1 MVKKISTFL
10 IIAFMS
16 LSLSACGTNNRR
28 NLRSEIDALLAE
40 YPEHAE
46 ELEALKAELDQNPHN
61 VYRIAEKLETLKPI
75 LAGIYDGY
83 LRVKVIDLTNEILFD
98 KDIHFRIGDKIEDL
112 IRVCLPIEEDEET
125 NEIKSIANTFIDSNY
140 HLQYF
145 LNNEL
150 LTNLK
155 TADFKTK
162 DTLIVRNLLKYNL
175 SMLDATVDQVIYKFL
190 RNHASKYF
198 TKMPVLDQYV
208 VSGISLLER
217 NGYDV
222 SLASFASRLRIEDY
236 YRLKVYDTSSS
247 GYVKTLLQDIIN
259 MINFGIDP
267 TNAINRLN
275 NVNSKLSTLQNNY
288 VLLAL
293 GLINAS
299 IDNVAELLDV
309 VDSSSTNNPAA
320 DIAASALIAL
330 ANYRDYDKYNLLVT
344 RYNNN
349 LITKFSPNGIDH
361 YGANC
366 VSTASAVIALIAN
379 GINPVSDPWT
389 ANGSNLINALL
400 QYEENG
406 EFSWSID
413 GEIDTAFSTPQGFGA
428 LVAYKVYRDL
438 NFTPVKLFEAPA
450 IPEPIE
456 PEE

>member
-1 MVKKISTFL
+1 MVKKISIFL
-10 IIAFMS
+10 LSAFML
-16 LSLSACGTNNRR
+16 LSLSACGPNNRR

-40 YPEHAE
+40 YPEYAE

-83 LRVKVIDLTNEILFD
+83 LRVKVIDLTNEILFN

-112 IRVCLPIEEDEET
+112 LRLYLPIEEDEET
-125 NEIKSIANTFIDSNY
+125 KEIKSIANTFIDPNY
-140 HLQYF
+140 QLQYY

-155 TADFKTK
+155 TTDYKSK
-162 DTLIVRNLLKYNL
+162 DTLIVRNLLRINL
-175 SMLDATVDQVIYKFL
+175 SMLDSTVDQVVYKFI
-190 RNHASKYF
+190 RNHASQYF

-208 VSGISLLER
+208 VSAIKLLER

-222 SLASFASRLRIEDY
+222 SLASFISHLKVEDY
-236 YRLKVYDTSSS
+236 YRLKVYDPNSS

-267 TNAINRLN
+267 TNTINRLK
-275 NVNSKLSTLQNNY
+275 NVYGKLTTIQNNY

-293 GLINAS
+293 GLV
-299 IDNVAELLDV
+299 NVSADKVMDLLNV
-309 VDSSSTNNPAA
+309 VVTSSTNNPAP

-330 ANYRDYDKYNLLVT
+330 ANYRDYDKYALLVN
-344 RYNNN
+344 RYSDH
-349 LITKFSPNGIDH
+349 LYTKFSASGIDH
-361 YGANC
+361 NGANC
-366 VSTASAVIALIAN
+366 VSTASAIIALIAN
-379 GINPVSDPWT
+379 GLNPASDYWT
-389 ANGSNLINALL
+389 SGGSTLISSLL
-400 QYEENG
+400 QYENNG

-428 LVAYKVYRDL
+428 LVAYKVYRDT
-438 NFTPVKLFEAPA
+438 NFAPVRLFEP
-450 IPEPIE
+450 IPVPEPVI
-456 PEE
+456 P